1 MSKTLTMDYH
11 LTAEA
16 AQMTKYFI
24 REKIAEKYPY
34 FVKVHNIWH
43 TEITERLRQWITDNG
58 GTNET
63 TYSTLTEFMFAE
75 EHLCTMFIVR
85 FRGVPVDDIY
95 KR

>member
-1 MSKTLTMDYH
+1 MSQTLTMHYH
-11 LTAEA
+11 LSADA
-16 AQMTKYFI
+16 AKMPKYFI
-24 REKIAEKYPY
+24 NSRIAEKFPY

-43 TEITERLRQWITDNG
+43 TEISEHLRRWIRDNG
-58 GTNET
+58 GTHET
-63 TYSTLTEFMFAE
+63 THCTLTEFMFAE